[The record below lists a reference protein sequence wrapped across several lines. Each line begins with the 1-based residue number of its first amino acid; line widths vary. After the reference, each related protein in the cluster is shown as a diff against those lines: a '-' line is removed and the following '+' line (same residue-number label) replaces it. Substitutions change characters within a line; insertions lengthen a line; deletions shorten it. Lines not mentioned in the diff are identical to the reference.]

1 MWFILYECFVH
12 FYMHLHMEKIQ
23 KINIVSLWRGKK
35 KQMESIGIN
44 NAGFILIFINKF

>member
-35 KQMESIGIN
+35 KKWKDVFSIGNN
-44 NAGFILIFINKF
+44 NAGFF